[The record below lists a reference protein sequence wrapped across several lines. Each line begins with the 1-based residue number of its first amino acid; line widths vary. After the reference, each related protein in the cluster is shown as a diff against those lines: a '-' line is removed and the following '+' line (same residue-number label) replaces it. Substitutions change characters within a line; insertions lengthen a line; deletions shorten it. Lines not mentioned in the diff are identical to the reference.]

1 MGALSYNIKKLWN
14 ADPSKRAEVLAT
26 NFSSLQANDIKREVE
41 WIRQLRPGLN
51 RYVYHTSLNFSNDE
65 AGSLTN
71 EKLLTIAQDYLQAL
85 GYNNNQYLIFRHY
98 DAEHPHIHLLVN
110 RISFDGTV
118 VSDSNNYR
126 RSEDILRKL
135 ERQYDLI
142 PVTPSRNASQR
153 AVTKNE
159 IEMIDRTGKPSDKL
173 LLQEQLNRLLRRKGL
188 DMSEFIRRG
197 EEVGI
202 HFLFNQASTGRITG
216 ITYFYNG
223 LKVKGQAL
231 GNRYKWAEL
240 TKILNYEQT
249 KHGEGISQAN
259 ARTTAKYGKQ
269 TAAGQFTSTNRQS
282 GSGSNVVSEYPAKD
296 LRQYRGNQAGHEV
309 IVANERGYE
318 GGDGENEE
326 RVLEADQN
334 ADIFSDERDYD
345 LHNNYSDLNI
355 QIGDDVDDEA
365 IYGKDRHR
373 QRKARTNRR

>member
-1 MGALSYNIKKLWN
+1 MGALSYNIQKLWN
-14 ADPSKRAEVLAT
+14 ADPCKRAEVLAT

-51 RYVYHTSLNFSNDE
+51 RYVYHTSLNFSNEE

-71 EKLLTIAQDYLQAL
+71 EKLLAIAQDYLQAL
-85 GYNNNQYLIFRHY
+85 GYSNNQYLIFRHY

-142 PVTPSRNASQR
+142 PVVPSRNASQR

-173 LLQEQLNRLLRRKGL
+173 LLQEHLNRILRSKGL

-197 EEVGI
+197 EQAGI
-202 HFLFNQASTGRITG
+202 HFLFNQASTGRVTG

-223 LKVKGQAL
+223 LKVKGQTL

-240 TKILNYEQT
+240 IKILNYEQT

-259 ARTTAKYGKQ
+259 DRTTAKYGKQ
-269 TAAGQFTSTNRQS
+269 TAAGQSTSTNRQS

-296 LRQYRGNQAGHEV
+296 LRQHRENRAGHEV
-309 IVANERGYE
+309 IVANEQGYE
-318 GGDGENEE
+318 VGDGENEE

-334 ADIFSDERDYD
+334 ADIFPDDRDYD
-345 LHNNYSDLNI
+345 LHNNYPDLNI